1 MCKSYRVREY
11 AYTDTPQVLCQDGT
25 WFKFRTGEVFS
36 EQELYDLA
44 CEFEFIC
51 FPWGKAGSLSIL
63 WEV

>member
-1 MCKSYRVREY
+1 MYKVYRVREY

-25 WFKFRTGEVFS
+25 WFKFRSGEVFS

-44 CEFEFIC
+44 CEFEFTC
-51 FPWGKAGSLSIL
+51 FPWGKVGSCFIL